1 MKQET
6 KQKIPLNTFF
16 GLSEQTVTKI
26 CQDMFDVQRCLDTN
40 TIIIKNT
47 SEDTK
52 QRKAIRIENEM
63 LGRRED
69 DTTKII
75 RTFIIRRVRRF

>member
-6 KQKIPLNTFF
+6 KQKMPVNTFF
-16 GLSEQTVTKI
+16 GLSEQTVTEI
-26 CQDMFDVQRCLDTN
+26 CQDIFDVQRCLDTN

-47 SEDTK
+47 ITDTK
-52 QRKAIRIENEM
+52 KRKANRIENEI

-69 DTTKII
+69 TTPKLSGFS
-75 RTFIIRRVRRF
+75 TLGK